1 MSRFATVVAFFGA
14 PGAALQLR
22 SSSAD
27 KHDHII
33 STNLVLRY
41 SKRYRNGKLG
51 GTSTT
56 YALTHL

>member
-33 STNLVLRY
+33 VNQPGPEVLEEV
-41 SKRYRNGKLG
+41 S
-51 GTSTT
+51 
-56 YALTHL
+56 